1 MSIKLSILEE
11 DRKGLVRKN
20 QRLQSHTNIL
30 ITHRLNMAANVQK
43 ASSFFVSLDGIDI
56 GQSKA
61 TFYQKLQEL
70 LCELKPTL
78 LTLPGIVE
86 LSAKS
91 WRSQNTIVIMLSL
104 FSLLEIMYSLD
115 SFCNSS
121 FVSKELTWKRIRL
134 IGHLALHISVQYRS
148 TIR

>member
-1 MSIKLSILEE
+1 MSMKLSILGMDGCCKEKSKFQVTPTFLL
-11 DRKGLVRKN
+11 RTFCSFHL
-20 QRLQSHTNIL
+20 
-30 ITHRLNMAANVQK
+30 LNMAATFQK

-91 WRSQNTIVIMLSL
+91 WRSQNTIVIMLS
-104 FSLLEIMYSLD
+104 SISMPQIMYSLD
-115 SFCNSS
+115 SFCNSL

-134 IGHLALHISVQYRS
+134 IGHLALRISVQ
-148 TIR
+148 